1 MAAPESLSA
10 IRAHQEAVLQII
22 DSIVC
27 RLLKEQ
33 DGSPPC
39 EGPKQLLHMALVEA
53 EARDAAEQRIH
64 AKAEAEL
71 KAKAEAKKVEARRR
85 EREEKR
91 VADERAKREREER
104 KQQATT
110 TSLTLQRLTRSRGRV
125 PSSALLAADGAD
137 YGEESGSCRGDSAAV
152 PRKIAF
158 FSLSLR
164 DAASRALEL
173 DQGKPEADQAHMDHA
188 TSDHRGPSMTL
199 GTSASAFASSLTLAV
214 PAAAHVEEDAE
225 PISNLIAQCKL
236 LDASKTISL
245 GAIHERYLKGDLDKT
260 SLRTELRLLIGRER
274 VQEALKALASRA
286 GMPMRR
292 SGVQGRNAASGDDR
306 AEGTQDDLM

>member
-1 MAAPESLSA
+1 M
-10 IRAHQEAVLQII
+10 
-22 DSIVC
+22 
-27 RLLKEQ
+27 
-33 DGSPPC
+33 
-39 EGPKQLLHMALVEA
+39 
-53 EARDAAEQRIH
+53 
-64 AKAEAEL
+64 
-71 KAKAEAKKVEARRR
+71 
-85 EREEKR
+85 
-91 VADERAKREREER
+91 
-104 KQQATT
+104 
-110 TSLTLQRLTRSRGRV
+110 
-125 PSSALLAADGAD
+125 
-137 YGEESGSCRGDSAAV
+137 

-158 FSLSLR
+158 FSVSLR

-199 GTSASAFASSLTLAV
+199 GMSASAFASSLTLAV
-214 PAAAHVEEDAE
+214 PAAHVEEDAE

-292 SGVQGRNAASGDDR
+292 SGVLGRNAASGDDR